1 MRLGRPGALALGIVG
16 ASALLVAGAAA
27 LQNESNTSETAA
39 LSPDPAPGNAT
50 EPAPSAG
57 KHSAPPPPLATSDTP
72 MADRVAVLGVLNKR
86 DGVSRDITLH
96 PGQAARIGALI
107 VRLRACDQTADWEPE
122 QLTGA
127 FVQADLQGIDGQW
140 RRIFS
145 GWLYKE
151 SPSLNIVENPLYDV
165 WPKSCTM
172 RHAETGPD
180 TVNASAVSAAPR
192 SSAKKSAGGEG
203 EKPATGAPLPAPPP
217 AGAEASP
224 SASSNST
231 T

>member
-1 MRLGRPGALALGIVG
+1 MMGRTGALALAAI
-16 ASALLVAGAAA
+16 LAGAIGLGAA
-27 LQNESNTSETAA
+27 VAIQAPSNGSETAPLVPDAA
-39 LSPDPAPGNAT
+39 LANETAPATVEKAAPR
-50 EPAPSAG
+50 PAA
-57 KHSAPPPPLATSDTP
+57 PPLAKADTP
-72 MADRVAVLGVLNKR
+72 MAERVAVIGVLNKR
-86 DGVSRDITLH
+86 DGTSRDLTMR
-96 PGQAARIGALI
+96 PGEAKRVGPLI

-127 FVQADLQGIDGQW
+127 FIQADLHGTDGQW

-151 SPSLNIVENPLYDV
+151 SPSLNVVENPYWDV

-172 RHAETGPD
+172 RHAETGPA
-180 TVNASAVSAAPR
+180 TVVAGSSPGTAR
-192 SSAKKSAGGEG
+192 SSAKKSAD
-203 EKPATGAPLPAPPP
+203 PAAKAPA
-217 AGAEASP
+217 AETAEPRP